1 MLAALLL
8 VAVCELL
15 EWPFLQRPLERVLSQ
30 GLARELDLGS
40 DFGLRLIGSVRART
54 DVLVVGT
61 ASRAG
66 EAAAGE
72 DSDAVVV
79 EGAVEGGA
87 AAPFARAEGLRLVL
101 PYATVLALW
110 RGDPE
115 AKWVV
120 RSLEVDRVV
129 ASLRREA
136 DGTVN
141 WAFGQ
146 KRERNPKRPA
156 RLPEFQHL
164 LVRSGEIAFY
174 DALRHIDITAS
185 VRTDEG
191 NTGNATR
198 PQQSGSGSGSAESQQ
213 RSAAMATPTASGDA
227 LSEAVAP
234 SSSTTGAGI
243 GAAAAL
249 AQASGLAIEARGT
262 YQGAPLV
269 GRLHASGLLPL
280 AAAGVE
286 APPVPVQ
293 LDLRLGKSRVR
304 LDGSARDVLH
314 LSALEAKFQL
324 EGPSLAALGDAVGAT
339 LPTTA
344 PFDMRG
350 AVEKDA
356 DVWAIDV
363 ASLSVGSSRLR
374 GSFHYDASTDVPV
387 LRGELSG
394 PLLVLTDLAPSLG
407 ARPPQ
412 RAKPKSARTEGDRLL
427 PQRDFDLPSLGAMNA
442 DVKLSLQSADF
453 GTDELE
459 KFAPLSARL
468 RLQDRVLRI
477 DELLARTSG
486 GELRGALALDARDAK
501 APAWSAELRWSG
513 VQMER
518 FVKARNPGSSEAPRT
533 AGAAKASRGAKQA
546 TRAAAQGQPGYV
558 SGVLG
563 GSAKLQG
570 RGRSVAAMLASLDG
584 SVQMWVR
591 DGRVSH
597 LLLELSGIDL
607 AESLGLL
614 VGGDKTLPVSCA
626 VARFNLK
633 NGLAQP
639 EVAVIDTDDTTLLVT
654 GQLSLAREELDLTI
668 NARPKDMS
676 LVALRSPVRLRG
688 SFGKPRVS
696 LDKGRIGLRVAAAAA
711 LAAVA
716 PLAGLLALVDLGETE
731 RSVCGDALAR
741 LKGAPAPA
749 AGAVSAVK
757 KPP

>member
-1 MLAALLL
+1 MLAALLLL

-30 GLARELDLGS
+30 GLAREFDLGS

-66 EAAAGE
+66 EAAGE
-72 DSDAVVV
+72 DSD
-79 EGAVEGGA
+79 AVEGGA
-87 AAPFARAEGLRLVL
+87 AALFARAEGLRLVL

-146 KRERNPKRPA
+146 KRERNPERPA

-191 NTGNATR
+191 STGNAKR
-198 PQQSGSGSGSAESQQ
+198 PQQSGSGNGSAESQL
-213 RSAAMATPTASGDA
+213 RSAAMATPKASGDA
-227 LSEAVAP
+227 LSEAA
-234 SSSTTGAGI
+234 SSSPASDAGI

-249 AQASGLAIEARGT
+249 AQASGLNIEARGT
-262 YQGAPLV
+262 YRGAPLV

-280 AAAGVE
+280 ATAGVE

-293 LDLRLGKSRVR
+293 VDLRLGKSRVR

-350 AVEKDA
+350 VVEKDA

-374 GSFHYDASTDVPV
+374 GNFLYDTSTDVPV

-427 PQRDFDLPSLGAMNA
+427 PQREFDLPSLGAMNA

-459 KFAPLSARL
+459 KFAPLSGRL

-518 FVKARNPGSSEAPRT
+518 FVKARNPGSGEAPRT
-533 AGAAKASRGAKQA
+533 AGAAKTSRSARQA

-570 RGRSVAAMLASLDG
+570 RGRSVATMLASLDG

-591 DGRVSH
+591 DGRISH

-654 GQLSLAREELDLTI
+654 GQLSLAREELDLTV

-696 LDKGRIGLRVAAAAA
+696 LDKGRIGLRVVAAAA

-749 AGAVSAVK
+749 AGPVSAAK